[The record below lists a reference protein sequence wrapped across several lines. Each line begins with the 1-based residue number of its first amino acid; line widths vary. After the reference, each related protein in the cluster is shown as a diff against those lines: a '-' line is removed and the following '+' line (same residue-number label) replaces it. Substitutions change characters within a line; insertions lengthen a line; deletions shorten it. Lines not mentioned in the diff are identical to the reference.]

1 MKNLLLAIL
10 ILAGASLSAQGTQ
23 FKAYVQS
30 SFFNVGPGLCD
41 VYIQEGDCASG
52 IMITQGGEII
62 WTITELGCGIS
73 VSELD
78 EAYLNVARYVSN
90 ANGKVYLS
98 NVQLMPLYPFQYWE
112 QNETSLIREF
122 KFESILYFV
131 KIDIQPKLSDGKKI

>member
-1 MKNLLLAIL
+1 MKNVLLSICLFIGL
-10 ILAGASLSAQGTQ
+10 SLSAQGTQ

-30 SFFNVGPGLCD
+30 SFFEVGPELCD
-41 VYIQEGDCASG
+41 VYIEEGECASG
-52 IMITQGGEII
+52 IMITQGGRIV
-62 WTITELGCGIS
+62 WTITELGCGVS
-73 VSELD
+73 ASELD
-78 EAYLNVARYVSN
+78 DVYLNVARYVSQ

-112 QNETSLIREF
+112 QDETSLIREF